1 MKSKYNLPFS
11 FFFLL
16 STLFVQAQTAEE
28 VINKY
33 VETLGGQKKLTTIK
47 SVKKVFKS
55 ASEFGEG
62 GGSVIMVEDQGSR
75 IESQTLFG
83 TSLSIVNKKK
93 GWSIVQTALD
103 DKPEVKEMDESERS
117 SAFPSIDLD
126 IDKAF
131 PWTNIMSYVRY
142 GASKHIS
149 LTLVG
154 KETVDGKECF
164 KLKIKYVS
172 TETWYIDSNTWHLVK
187 IESGTKDDPTT
198 IRYSDFR
205 KDANGILL
213 PYKEE
218 VIYKD
223 GNVLVTSTISEYET
237 NIKVDKSVFI
247 YKS

>member
-1 MKSKYNLPFS
+1 MKNKYKLAFS
-11 FFFLL
+11 FVFLL
-16 STLFVQAQTAEE
+16 TVLFAQAQTAEE
-28 VINKY
+28 IINKY

-47 SVKKVFKS
+47 SVKKVFKT
-55 ASEFGEG
+55 ASELGEG
-62 GGSVIMVEDQGSR
+62 GGSVIMAEAQGAR
-75 IESQTLFG
+75 MESQTLFG
-83 TSLSIVNKKK
+83 TSLTIVNKKK
-93 GWSIVQTALD
+93 GWSIIQTALD
-103 DKPEVKEMDESERS
+103 DKPEVKEMDESDRS
-117 SAFPSIDLD
+117 SSFPSIDLD
-126 IDKAF
+126 IDKIF

-149 LTLVG
+149 FTLVG

-172 TETWYIDSNTWHLVK
+172 TETWYIDSNTWNLVK
-187 IESGTKDDPTT
+187 VESGTTDNPTI

-223 GNVLVTSTISEYET
+223 GKVLVTSNISEYET
-237 NIKVDKSVFI
+237 NIKIDKSVFT
-247 YKS
+247 YKP